1 MHPEADR
8 FVALAGAL
16 EVSEGQPAV
25 LLVPAVGVDPL
36 AGRPDGSHLPEVAG
50 PSVAVEL
57 VATHA
62 ADGDE
67 PVVIERRKRVLVAVV
82 AVRPAGGR
90 GVPDLL
96 QRPDGS
102 VDVPALVLW
111 RPVERVP
118 DPHVA

>member
-1 MHPEADR
+1 MHLEADR

-16 EVSEGQPAV
+16 EVVEEQPAV
-25 LLVPAVGVDPL
+25 LLVLSVGIDPL
-36 AGRPDGSHLPEVAG
+36 VGRSDDGHLPEVAG
-50 PSVAVEL
+50 LSVAVEL
-57 VATHA
+57 VATNV

-67 PVVIERRKRVLVAVV
+67 SVVVERRERVLVAVV

-102 VDVPALVLW
+102 ADVPALVSGW
-111 RPVERVP
+111 SVERVP